1 MSINMS
7 KPVDAVSS
15 TASTVSCVRA
25 DPLWVPEVAR
35 LEARI
40 YIPTGIGAF
49 PVVVYINT
57 GINCGIADS

>member
-7 KPVDAVSS
+7 KPVDAVSRP
-15 TASTVSCVRA
+15 ASTVTCVRA
-25 DPLWVPEVAR
+25 DPRLVPGAAR

-40 YIPTGIGAF
+40 YIPVGIGAF

-57 GINCGIADS
+57 GCS